1 VLACAERSNQW
12 GDLVLSRFVIA
23 ALLGAVCASG
33 CAGQTD
39 FATGVGNSSATFHG
53 RGTSGGSGTSV
64 YFEYWKTSTPS
75 AKQETPHR
83 AIPANVTGSFKEGVT
98 GLAQGTQY
106 SYRLC
111 GAEGGGPVC
120 AQTRTLVP
128 GRDNVQATG
137 ATAESSSTSLHWD
150 RIAINSSSD
159 PNGGNPSGRAFVRSL
174 TGNTVIAESGSLS
187 QDTVACVRVI
197 PDPSSNARLAVVGFT
212 GGPFPVFAWMKDAGP
227 PGNGVDLFFALPVT
241 GSEQVTDCSSTDI
254 LRAQSGEPLTQGDVA
269 ISDNQGSQPTAR

>member
-1 VLACAERSNQW
+1 MLSK
-12 GDLVLSRFVIA
+12 LVVAA
-23 ALLGAVCASG
+23 ALLSTVGASG
-33 CAGQTD
+33 CVGQTD

-75 AKQETPHR
+75 TKLETPHR
-83 AIPANVTGSFKEGVT
+83 AIPANVSGPFKESVT
-98 GLAQGTQY
+98 GLVQGTQY

-137 ATAESSSTSLHWD
+137 ATAESPNTSLHWD
-150 RIAINSSSD
+150 RININSSSD
-159 PNGGNPSGRAFVRSL
+159 PNGANPSGRAFLRAL
-174 TGNTVIAESGSLS
+174 AGNSVIAESGSLS
-187 QDTVACVRVI
+187 QDTVACVRVV
-197 PDPSSNARLAVVGFT
+197 PDPNSDALLAVVGFT

-227 PGNGVDLFFALPVT
+227 PGNGGDLFIALPVN
-241 GSEQVTDCSSTDI
+241 GSEQVTDCTSTDI
-254 LRAQSGEPLTQGDVA
+254 LRAQSGEPLAQGDVA
-269 ISDNQGSQPTAR
+269 ISDNPGSQPTLK